1 MATEKTWRCRINK
14 NCNGDDGTATA
25 QNWMF
30 EYFTFLSGGEG
41 GVGAWTI
48 MSSSDASTVV
58 SGGIN
63 ITAASDFT
71 FAVSGSKHSWFV
83 ARKNILP
90 IGSGS
95 STYKDAHQYLYHGVN
110 CNSVAGTND
119 HKATFWWDH
128 QDPASHHRGGG
139 QGNTGSINHSITGSV
154 YTYAAWRRYRADFD
168 AANPTYFHGTMDT
181 TGSHHVVT
189 ATRNSAQHSMGFALT
204 CARVETPRS
213 SSIEHFP
220 IFLKCGYNTYDDALA
235 GAYHKGP
242 WELFSN
248 I

>member
-83 ARKNILP
+83 ARILMLL
-90 IGSGS
+90 I
-95 STYKDAHQYLYHGVN
+95 Q
-110 CNSVAGTND
+110 
-119 HKATFWWDH
+119 
-128 QDPASHHRGGG
+128 R
-139 QGNTGSINHSITGSV
+139 I
-154 YTYAAWRRYRADFD
+154 
-168 AANPTYFHGTMDT
+168 
-181 TGSHHVVT
+181 
-189 ATRNSAQHSMGFALT
+189 SMEQWIQQAVIML
-204 CARVETPRS
+204 
-213 SSIEHFP
+213 
-220 IFLKCGYNTYDDALA
+220 
-235 GAYHKGP
+235 
-242 WELFSN
+242 
-248 I
+248 

>member
-71 FAVSGSKHSWFV
+71 FAVSNVFPWNNGYNRQSSCCNCDKELGS
-83 ARKNILP
+83 A
-90 IGSGS
+90 
-95 STYKDAHQYLYHGVN
+95 QYGF
-110 CNSVAGTND
+110 C
-119 HKATFWWDH
+119 
-128 QDPASHHRGGG
+128 
-139 QGNTGSINHSITGSV
+139 
-154 YTYAAWRRYRADFD
+154 FD
-168 AANPTYFHGTMDT
+168 LCQ
-181 TGSHHVVT
+181 S
-189 ATRNSAQHSMGFALT
+189 RNSK
-204 CARVETPRS
+204 
-213 SSIEHFP
+213 
-220 IFLKCGYNTYDDALA
+220 IFIY
-235 GAYHKGP
+235 
-242 WELFSN
+242 
-248 I
+248 